1 MADALE
7 AALLRLE
14 CLVTALLILA
24 SGESTPVH
32 EDVLLVPLIE
42 DILMDLRPISSTQ
55 GVQVSYVA
63 AEQLIVSGDP
73 DLLRR
78 AFQNLVENAIRCNRP
93 GGTVT
98 ISMRRLDAGV
108 VVEVAE
114 TGIGI
119 PPTALPHIFERFYR
133 VEQSRSR
140 HRGGAGLGLAL
151 AREIAR
157 RHGGD
162 ILVESRLERQVGAGR
177 LTSESALPSREARG
191 R

>member
-177 LTSESALPSREARG
+177 LASESALPSREARG